1 MGNQALTLGLVA
13 GAQKAGLELF
23 LGSYPIT
30 PASDI
35 LHQLSSYKHLGV
47 VTFQAEDEIAAVGAA
62 IGASY
67 AGSLGVTST
76 SGPGL
81 ALKSEAIG
89 LAVMAELPLVIIDVQ
104 RAGPSTG
111 MPTKTQQADLL
122 QAMYGRNG
130 ESPVA
135 VLAAST
141 PADAFMVGYEAVRIA
156 LQFMTPVIVLSDG
169 YIANGSEPW
178 LLPEVD
184 KLPKIDV
191 TFAAPQEPG
200 TKFEPYKRN
209 PKTLARQ
216 WAKPGTKG
224 LTHRIGGLEKQ
235 DVTGNISYDSANHQH
250 MVDTRAQKVANI
262 ADVVEPAVT
271 LGADSGDI
279 LVLGWGST
287 RGAITSAVL
296 QLQKQGHSVS
306 ACFLRWLNPLPKN
319 LGDLMKR
326 FKKVILPEL
335 NKGQLCMMLRSK
347 YLVDV
352 ESYSKVDGQ
361 PFKSH
366 EITARLTDRLSSLKN
381 QGAAR

>member
-1 MGNQALTLGLVA
+1 
-13 GAQKAGLELF
+13 
-23 LGSYPIT
+23 
-30 PASDI
+30 
-35 LHQLSSYKHLGV
+35 
-47 VTFQAEDEIAAVGAA
+47 
-62 IGASY
+62 
-67 AGSLGVTST
+67 
-76 SGPGL
+76 
-81 ALKSEAIG
+81 
-89 LAVMAELPLVIIDVQ
+89 VMAELPLVVIDVQ

-141 PADAFMVGYEAVRIA
+141 PADAFMVGFEAVRIA

-178 LLPEVD
+178 LLPDVD
-184 KLPKIDV
+184 QLPTIRPR
-191 TFAAPQEPG
+191 FAPEQEPG

-216 WAKPGTKG
+216 WAKPGTPG

-235 DVTGNISYDSANHQH
+235 DVTGNISYDPANHQH

-262 ADVVEPAVT
+262 ADAVELATT
-271 LGADSGDI
+271 LGEDHGDV

-306 ACFLRWLNPLPKN
+306 ASFLRWLNPLPKN
-319 LGDLMKR
+319 LGELMKR
-326 FKKVILPEL
+326 FKKVLLPEL
-335 NKGQLCMMLRSK
+335 NKGQLCMMLRAK
-347 YLVDV
+347 HLVDV
-352 ESYSKVDGQ
+352 ESVSKVDGQ

-366 EITARLTDRLSSLKN
+366 EILARLTESLQTLKN
-381 QGAAR
+381 QGASR